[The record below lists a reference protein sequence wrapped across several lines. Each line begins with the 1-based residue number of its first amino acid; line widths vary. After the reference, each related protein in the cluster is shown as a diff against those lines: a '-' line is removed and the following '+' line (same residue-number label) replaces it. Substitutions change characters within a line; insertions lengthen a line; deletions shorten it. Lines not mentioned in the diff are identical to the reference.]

1 VEVSDGATV
10 LLTGKGEVIALH
22 QYAVKKL
29 GARQHGI
36 EKIQARA
43 ADGGLISRSQYIE
56 DYDWLICGHR

>member
-10 LLTGKGEVIALH
+10 VLTGKVDVMALH

-36 EKIQARA
+36 QKIQARPVNRNA
-43 ADGGLISRSQYIE
+43 LRKNTWIVEACSN
-56 DYDWLICGHR
+56 